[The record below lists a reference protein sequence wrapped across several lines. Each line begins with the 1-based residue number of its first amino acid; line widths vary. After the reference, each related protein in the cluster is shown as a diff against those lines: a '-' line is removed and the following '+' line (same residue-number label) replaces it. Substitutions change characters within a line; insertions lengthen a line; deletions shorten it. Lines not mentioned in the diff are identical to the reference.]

1 MDSVMGGKW
10 WLQLRYRYE
19 NVDEDGF
26 SKQAR
31 ASTLRTVLGYE
42 TAPLSG
48 FSALIEFEDVSVIG
62 NDLYNDTLNGVT
74 DRPVVADPDGTE
86 INQSYLK
93 FENDDWLAKLG
104 RQRIVLGNH
113 RFVGDVGWRQNEQT
127 FDAFSVAV
135 DAPGEIEG
143 FYAYV
148 HNVNRVFGDNSPMGD
163 HSMDSHLLNVSRE
176 FAPVGKVTGYV
187 YYLDYDTVTTLSST
201 SVGARLQGSAEV
213 SADSSVTWTAEYAH
227 QVDAADNP
235 DDVSADYIHA
245 VVGGQ
250 MDWFSAR
257 VGLEILEG
265 AGSADPANN
274 FKTPLATG
282 HRFNGW
288 ADKFLTTPASGLQDL
303 YVAVT
308 AEHGKAGLTVVYHD
322 FQAEQGSS
330 DYGSEFDIVA
340 TYSIEHGMLG
350 VKYANYM
357 SDTFATDTQKLWL
370 WVSFDF

>member
-1 MDSVMGGKW
+1 MAGRMNLRLSSRLLALATWILAPVSVCAAQEPGETTVSESEETGDNKSLHDEIMKSVMGGKW

-19 NVDEDGF
+19 NVDQDGI

-48 FSALIEFEDVSVIG
+48 FSGLIEFEDVSVIG

-163 HSMDSHLLNVSRE
+163 HAMDSHLLNVSRDLRRSE
-176 FAPVGKVTGYV
+176 RS
-187 YYLDYDTVTTLSST
+187 LDTSTTST
-201 SVGARLQGSAEV
+201 
-213 SADSSVTWTAEYAH
+213 
-227 QVDAADNP
+227 
-235 DDVSADYIHA
+235 
-245 VVGGQ
+245 
-250 MDWFSAR
+250 
-257 VGLEILEG
+257 
-265 AGSADPANN
+265 
-274 FKTPLATG
+274 
-282 HRFNGW
+282 
-288 ADKFLTTPASGLQDL
+288 TTR
-303 YVAVT
+303 
-308 AEHGKAGLTVVYHD
+308 
-322 FQAEQGSS
+322 
-330 DYGSEFDIVA
+330 
-340 TYSIEHGMLG
+340 
-350 VKYANYM
+350 
-357 SDTFATDTQKLWL
+357 
-370 WVSFDF
+370 